1 MGGLVGLSI
10 RPKPPVQ
17 HPQPSAPWVLGTS
30 RTSPRMTV
38 VGRMAMGSAPQKYLQ
53 RFDEEASRQFRGR

>member
-30 RTSPRMTV
+30 PRMTV
-38 VGRMAMGSAPQKYLQ
+38 VGRMAMGSATQKYLQ